1 MNTHATASFQNPQV
15 DNTVLSGLVD
25 SFMRL
30 IAKPEPAS
38 TYSTGDT
45 LSALQRAFD
54 GFKRPEKSLLVI
66 RVENEG
72 AEVDVSGIKENASAF
87 LARQSYIVQQLEN
100 TCGLNTFAAPIGDG
114 EYAVLL
120 LGVEQC
126 TDLIPRMENVVSH
139 MATGRFRANG
149 ESLKC
154 TVGVARCP
162 LDAEDL
168 SNLIRMASTA
178 ASELGGG
185 GPQYQFI
192 SRRHRQN

>member
-1 MNTHATASFQNPQV
+1 MNTQATASFQNPQV
-15 DNTVLSGLVD
+15 VNTVLSGFLD

-45 LSALQRAFD
+45 
-54 GFKRPEKSLLVI
+54 
-66 RVENEG
+66 
-72 AEVDVSGIKENASAF
+72 
-87 LARQSYIVQQLEN
+87 
-100 TCGLNTFAAPIGDG
+100 FAAPIGDG

-120 LGVEQC
+120 LGIEQC
-126 TDLIPRMENVVSH
+126 ADLIPRMENVVSR
-139 MATGRFRANG
+139 MASGRFRADG

-168 SNLIRMASTA
+168 VNLIRMASTA